1 MRKQTLRHAT
11 IRIGALLAVLAGGT
25 AMAGGEGGE
34 GNSGTD
40 RGKRVQH
47 LPLICRTNE
56 TVVAVRQAD
65 GSIAWKCTAVEAA
78 APARVSKLH
87 G

>member
-1 MRKQTLRHAT
+1 MRKQTLRHAP
-11 IRIGALLAVLAGGT
+11 IRIGALLAVLACGT

-40 RGKRVQH
+40 RGKRVQR
-47 LPLICRTNE
+47 LPLICRGNE
-56 TVVAVRQAD
+56 TAVGVRQAD
-65 GSIAWKCTAVEAA
+65 GSIACKCSAVEAV
-78 APARVSKLH
+78 APAEASKPH

>member
-11 IRIGALLAVLAGGT
+11 IRIGALLAVLACGT

-56 TVVAVRQAD
+56 TAVAVRQAD
-65 GSIAWKCTAVEAA
+65 GSITWKCSAVEAV
-78 APARVSKLH
+78 APAEASKSH